1 MSGLIEK
8 VQDAVRAGSPFHNDR
23 TYLLDSEA
31 RAAITETLRAAHKY
45 AMSVGGAPGYRVIE
59 DFASDH
65 GVKLHD

>member
-8 VQDAVRAGSPFHNDR
+8 VQEAVRGGSPYHNDR

-31 RAAITETLRAAHKY
+31 RIAITETLRAAHKY

-59 DFASDH
+59 DFASSY
-65 GVKLHD
+65 GIKLHD